1 MAGLYDETIQ
11 IVTCREDLHSVE
23 DLKGLR
29 VCVGDAGSGAEFNAR
44 QILSAYGLKFSN
56 IQKVNASFGDSAAA
70 LSAGAI
76 DAAFVVAGAPTKAV
90 SELAEKNAVH
100 LIGLDKEHISALQEQ
115 YGFYTETLVP
125 ADTYKGLSGEVDTV
139 SIRAT
144 LVANNRL
151 SEDIVYELLG
161 GLFAEQDALA
171 KGEPKF
177 SGLSLSDAVKGI
189 SIPFHTGAARFYSE
203 QGAEGF

>member
-1 MAGLYDETIQ
+1 MLP
-11 IVTCREDLHSVE
+11 
-23 DLKGLR
+23 
-29 VCVGDAGSGAEFNAR
+29 SGIRPRRFR
-44 QILSAYGLKFSN
+44 
-56 IQKVNASFGDSAAA
+56 
-70 LSAGAI
+70 
-76 DAAFVVAGAPTKAV
+76 
-90 SELAEKNAVH
+90 
-100 LIGLDKEHISALQEQ
+100 QEQ
-115 YGFYTETLVP
+115 YGFYKETLVP